1 MVVQYARTPILA
13 GGAPIMRTTKVA
25 LLIGLAL
32 VLVLMGCSSV
42 VPVTSVNAQGTY
54 QGCRDSQGNFG
65 QAQEYPGSYIAL
77 VDVPCQLKGIPP
89 PIFTG
94 GQLLDSAGKDQ
105 VVTIVTT
112 ADLHARTIRLWIGA
126 DSGALFETGI
136 NLEIIPPGGVGY
148 KRFLRE
154 WDKHVEEHFDDT
166 PFPVDFDIPAG
177 STIRL
182 SRDPHGV
189 ISCNDAP
196 VFNCTTQEMAQ
207 IFGG

>member
-1 MVVQYARTPILA
+1 
-13 GGAPIMRTTKVA
+13 MRTTISA
-25 LLIGLAL
+25 LLIALAAL
-32 VLVLMGCSSV
+32 LMGCEDV
-42 VPVTSVNAQGTY
+42 NTPGTVNAQSTY
-54 QGCRDSQGNFG
+54 QGCKDSLGNFG
-65 QAQEYPGSYIAL
+65 QAQESPGSYIAL

-112 ADLHARTIRLWIGA
+112 APLHAHSIRMWIGA

-136 NLEIIPPGGVGY
+136 NLEIVPPGGVGY

-154 WDKHVEEHFDDT
+154 WDKHVEEHFDDA
-166 PFPVDFDIPAG
+166 PFPVDFIIPAG
-177 STIRL
+177 STIRM
-182 SRDPHGV
+182 SRDPHGI

-196 VFNCTTQEMAQ
+196 VFDCMTQEMAQ
-207 IFGG
+207 IFGD